1 MSAQLVVVR
10 DPRDANP
17 VDVLTS
23 AIRLEFAV
31 GTYLPEMDGPV
42 LWGPT
47 CAVSDCP
54 GGRVQMQEPRLCTTH
69 LTRWRKQGKLDID
82 RFLRSDRV
90 HPLPTASG
98 QRKRYCFSV
107 DGTEGR
113 LRAELQLGLPTT
125 SRPSYNPIV
134 RQRLPKCRRGRQF
147 CWCRHAR
154 RD

>member
-31 GTYLPEMDGPV
+31 GTYLPEMDDPV

-54 GGRVQMQEPRLCTTH
+54 GAVSYTH
-69 LTRWRKQGKLDID
+69 LT
-82 RFLRSDRV
+82 
-90 HPLPTASG
+90 LPTSDL
-98 QRKRYCFSV
+98 V
-107 DGTEGR
+107 
-113 LRAELQLGLPTT
+113 
-125 SRPSYNPIV
+125 
-134 RQRLPKCRRGRQF
+134 
-147 CWCRHAR
+147 
-154 RD
+154 